1 MDLHNIIL
9 VVHDFG
15 GPIGLAAGIDHPDRI
30 KRVVLFNSW
39 LWENESNDEAQK
51 ADRIINSF
59 LGKFIYLNLNF
70 SPKVLLKKGF
80 ANKENIPKEIHHQ
93 YIKPFPNKN
102 SRWALYRIAQSLV
115 GSSDWHQ
122 RQWEQLTVLEDK
134 PWLILW
140 GTVDKFFTPD
150 YLDKWKER
158 LPEAKIVK
166 FPCGHFVQEERTDEA
181 ILTMRYFL
189 QKQEDRKTATINNK

>member
-80 ANKENIPKEIHHQ
+80 ANK
-93 YIKPFPNKN
+93 
-102 SRWALYRIAQSLV
+102 
-115 GSSDWHQ
+115 
-122 RQWEQLTVLEDK
+122 
-134 PWLILW
+134 
-140 GTVDKFFTPD
+140 
-150 YLDKWKER
+150 
-158 LPEAKIVK
+158 
-166 FPCGHFVQEERTDEA
+166 
-181 ILTMRYFL
+181 
-189 QKQEDRKTATINNK
+189 